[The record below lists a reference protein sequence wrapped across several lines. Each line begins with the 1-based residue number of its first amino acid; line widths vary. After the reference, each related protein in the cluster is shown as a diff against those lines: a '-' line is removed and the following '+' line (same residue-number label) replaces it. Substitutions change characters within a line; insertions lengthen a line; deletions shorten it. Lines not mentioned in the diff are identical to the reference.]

1 LIIDTAYPPYSLSG
15 ITFNLSAPVSFFI
28 LSASFS
34 VIPEFEK
41 YIKQAYEAGVADG
54 IKSLASAPTKP
65 ILRGEPKIEPLPY
78 IGDPPGWWRDN
89 VVWCDASAV
98 NNDIS
103 CIYTV
108 KGE

>member
-1 LIIDTAYPPYSLSG
+1 MIIYVAAHEGDLIKITA
-15 ITFNLSAPVSFFI
+15 A
-28 LSASFS
+28 
-34 VIPEFEK
+34 EFEK

-54 IKSLASAPTKP
+54 INSLASAPTKP
-65 ILRGEPKIEPLPY
+65 IYRGEPIMEPLPY
-78 IGDPPGWWRDN
+78 IGDPHSRWKDN
-89 VVWCDASAV
+89 IVWCNQSAI

>member
-1 LIIDTAYPPYSLSG
+1 MEPMIIYVAAHEGDLIKITA
-15 ITFNLSAPVSFFI
+15 A
-28 LSASFS
+28 
-34 VIPEFEK
+34 EFEK

-54 IKSLASAPTKP
+54 IKSLVSAPTKP

-78 IGDPPGWWRDN
+78 VGDPPGWWRDN
-89 VVWCDASAV
+89 IVWCNQSAV

-108 KGE
+108 KGEQHVFENL